1 MTIAVSVASLARAD
15 EIPADLLARY
25 VNNDTVVVATARF
38 DPGLVAQVL
47 ALVGPQMV
55 TPVDRAMMEKLTPI
69 LKSWG
74 DRRVFLIGGLG
85 DFPNTGPLLIATA
98 AEGEGAAEFVAFKDK
113 LREQLAANPKPTFS
127 AAVRLL
133 NDTALMIGSEA
144 ALARYEAQQPQPR
157 PELIDPLVE
166 LVKNNSAIAAV
177 VAPGPDARRVLREMW
192 PQLPTP
198 FDAVTGPLI
207 ADRVKQ
213 IALTAQ
219 LPPQW
224 SAEVSINTTDDE
236 AAQTL
241 AKTGQQIVAQFTPL
255 LQSQAPMPGIDW
267 PQMLETVT
275 PKQEGATVKLTVKH
289 DDAAVAKAIA
299 SIISAAAGDARA
311 AAQRSQRMNQ
321 FKQLAL
327 AFHNFHDAQK
337 RYPSA
342 AGICDE
348 TGRPLFSWR
357 VAVLPYLGTEAN
369 ELFNQFH
376 FDEPWDSKHNL
387 GLLERMPEVYA
398 DPARPN
404 QEGTT
409 TYLLPVHPETAFT
422 PPDQTKVAPSTF
434 NGRELFFQPGF
445 SYRDI
450 TDGTSKTIMIV
461 EVAPDR
467 AVPWT
472 KPADWEVDLANPLEG
487 LKQEGRD
494 GFVSAFCDG
503 HVKYIQFAVSPEIL
517 RKLLTRAGG
526 EVINEAY

>member
-15 EIPADLLARY
+15 EIPAELLARY
-25 VNNDTVVVATARF
+25 VNNDTVAVATARF
-38 DPGLVAQVL
+38 DPGLVAQL
-47 ALVGPQMV
+47 IALVGPHMV

-98 AEGEGAAEFVAFKDK
+98 AEGEGAAEFAAFADK
-113 LREQLAANPKPTFS
+113 LRKQLAANPKPTIS

-133 NDTALMIGSEA
+133 SDTALMIGSEA

-166 LVKNNSAIAAV
+166 LVKNNSAVAAV

-192 PQLPTP
+192 PQLPAP

-207 ADRVKQ
+207 ADRLRQVT
-213 IALTAQ
+213 LTAQ

-224 SAEVSINTTDDE
+224 SAEVAINTTDDE
-236 AAQTL
+236 TAQTL
-241 AKTGQQIVAQFTPL
+241 AKTGQQIVAQFAPL

-267 PQMLETVT
+267 SQMLETVT
-275 PKQEGATVKLTVKH
+275 PKQEGAAVKLTVKH
-289 DDAAVAKAIA
+289 DDAAIAKAVA
-299 SIISAAAGDARA
+299 NLVAAAMGDARA
-311 AAQRSQRMNQ
+311 AAQRNQRMNQ

-327 AFHNFHDAQK
+327 AFHNFHDTQK
-337 RYPSA
+337 HFPA
-342 AGICDE
+342 AAAICDKD
-348 TGRPLFSWR
+348 GKPLLSWR
-357 VAVLPYLGTEAN
+357 VAILPYIDQQALFDDFHLDEA
-369 ELFNQFH
+369 
-376 FDEPWDSKHNL
+376 WDSEHNMK
-387 GLLERMPEVYA
+387 LLERMPALYA
-398 DPARPN
+398 DPERPN
-404 QEGTT
+404 QDGKT
-409 TYLLPVHPETAFT
+409 TYVLPFNPETAF
-422 PPDQTKVAPSTF
+422 PPAERANIALKEFA
-434 NGRELFFQPGF
+434 GRELYLAEGL
-445 SYRDI
+445 SYYKLP
-450 TDGTSKTIMIV
+450 DGTSKTIMIV

-472 KPADWEVDLANPLEG
+472 KPADWEVDLASPLEG

-503 HVKYIQFAVSPEIL
+503 SAHYIAFAVSPEIL